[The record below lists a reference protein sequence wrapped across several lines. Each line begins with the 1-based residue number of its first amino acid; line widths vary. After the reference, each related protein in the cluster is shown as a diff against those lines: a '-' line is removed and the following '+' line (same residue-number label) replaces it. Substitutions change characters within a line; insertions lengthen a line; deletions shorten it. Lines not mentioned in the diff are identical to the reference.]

1 MKKNIMLLCLL
12 MALCACSEPPNMENK
27 KQPQQNQQPKELTF
41 EDMPNE
47 QTRYETME
55 TQALVGNDAALVAL
69 QIQLIKDNFEFIEK
83 DSGNSWS
90 VHDCQNNII
99 IDVKGEGISTY
110 TAKSKVGVGEDSE
123 DFPDFL
129 LLRFEFPSVDAT
141 VEKFKKLDDAVRSG
155 GGLCNGKAPA
165 TVVMSGNE
173 IYYFTT
179 GTEKFRDYIHRYAAI
194 VQNFKPQVTP
204 VAQP

>member
-1 MKKNIMLLCLL
+1 MKKNIILLCIVMGLL
-12 MALCACSEPPNMENK
+12 ACSEPQNMENK
-27 KQPQQNQQPKELTF
+27 KQIEQNQQPKELTF

-47 QTRYETME
+47 QTTYETMQ

-90 VHDCQNNII
+90 VHDCKNNII

-110 TAKSKVGVGEDSE
+110 TAKSKVGVGEDGT

-129 LLRFEFPSVDAT
+129 LLRFEFPSVAAAT
-141 VEKFKKLDDAVRSG
+141 EKFKKLDDAVRSG
-155 GGLCNGKAPA
+155 GGLCNGKVPA
-165 TVVMSGNE
+165 TVVMNGNE

-179 GTEKFRDYIHRYAAI
+179 STEKFSDYIHRYAAI
-194 VQNFKPQVTP
+194 VQNFKPQLAP
-204 VAQP
+204 VVES